1 MKRLL
6 IIVAVMMTAM
16 TASAQFSFGVK
27 GGANVTSMSLSSD
40 VLKSSNRAGFYIGPT
55 AKFTLPIVGIG
66 FDASV
71 LYDQREGTIGDG
83 ENEETMRQQQIAV
96 PVNLRY
102 QIGLGDLASVLVF
115 AGPQFGFNLNDGIKD
130 IDWEWKKT
138 NLSFNVGAGVMLI
151 KKLQIT
157 ANYNIAAGKT
167 GEFSVLNAA
176 GEALG
181 VKDAGDGKL
190 NSWQIGLAYYF

>member
-6 IIVAVMMTAM
+6 TIIAVVMTAM
-16 TASAQFSFGVK
+16 TASAQFSFGLK
-27 GGANVTSMSLSSD
+27 GGTNVTSMSFSSD

-55 AKFTLPIVGIG
+55 AKFMLPIVGIG
-66 FDASV
+66 FDASL
-71 LYDQREGTIGDG
+71 LYDQREGTVG
-83 ENEETMRQQQIAV
+83 EGADEETMRQQQIAV

-115 AGPQFGFNLNDGIKD
+115 GGPQFGYNLNDGIKN

-167 GEFSVLNAA
+167 GEFK
-176 GEALG
+176 ALDASG
-181 VKDAGDGKL
+181 LLVGKDLGDGKL